1 MEKLGIHSLDKGC
14 IVIDIGSAYTKIGF
28 IGENYPRKIVKTSL
42 SIFHHFKQFHPSSRY
57 SLYNCLE
64 DKKKLKADLEIFL
77 TQLIFNE
84 LMVKIQGKNVYLCE
98 NYYINRVFIETVA
111 HILFTKFE
119 V

>member
-42 SIFHHFKQFHPSSRY
+42 SIFHHFKQFHPSDRY
-57 SLYNCLE
+57 SLYNCVE